1 MPIHPHYAREAPDS
15 LRGATLDGYLAKGWF
30 RSGQQI
36 FTTDGIWND
45 DRTVYYPAWWL
56 RFPIDEIRPHRSHE
70 KIRKKNAGFR
80 VECSES
86 FTQTI
91 DDIVTYFAYSL
102 HIDFTNPS
110 SIEDALYEPSGM
122 DVYDT
127 KVIRVYDG
135 KRPVATAIFDVGTD
149 AVASILHFYNPSYA
163 RFSPGKYLMLLTL
176 DYMKAHGYSLYYPG
190 YVVTRK
196 PMFDYKLFLGK
207 EAAYY
212 YDRPAN
218 DWLPF
223 QEELLHRKVYVP
235 VNE

>member
-1 MPIHPHYAREAPDS
+1 MPYHAREAPDS
-15 LRGATLDGYLAKGWF
+15 LRGATLDGYLARGWF

-80 VECSES
+80 VEFSES
-86 FTQTI
+86 FTQTV
-91 DDIVTYFAYSL
+91 DDIVIYFAYSL
-102 HIDFTNPS
+102 HIDFANPS
-110 SIEDALYEPSGM
+110 SIEDALYEPSGT

-127 KVIRVYDG
+127 KAIRVYDG
-135 KRPVATAIFDVGTD
+135 KKLVSVAVFDVGAD

-176 DYMKAHGYSLYYPG
+176 EYMKAHGYSLYYPG

-235 VNE
+235 LNE